1 MKVKSILIGD
11 LKRVFNVYDK
21 KTKVSLAI
29 FATLQI
35 LLSILDLV
43 AVFLIGALALE
54 SVGSINPAEKG
65 NESNLLTRMLGFNQ
79 FDQSSRI
86 IYIAIL
92 AMTVL
97 ISKTFLS
104 VIFTKK
110 SMYFLSNKATTI
122 AHELF
127 SKYLAQPLHRVQRK
141 SQQEIVFILT
151 EGIHSITV
159 QVSGSL
165 VILIA
170 DFSLLL
176 LMIIGL
182 ILIDPAIAIFTITF
196 FVLIGLYLHSI
207 LSIRAAALGSEYFKI
222 SIHRNAKIVEALNS
236 FREAVTGS
244 RRGFYLNQVSVMREL
259 LAKIEAQ
266 RSLMPYIGKYVIETS
281 IVMAMILV
289 TGFQFA
295 FNPPSE
301 AARNIAIFL
310 AAGTRIAPAVLRIQQ
325 SVNQIK
331 LGVSVGGTTLDLS
344 EELREKSSIDD
355 IYPLPK
361 FIHTDFSPSVEL
373 RNLSI
378 SHPGN
383 LKFKLNSIDLDIAAF
398 KFVAIVGFSGAGK
411 TTLVDVLLGINPP
424 VSGEV
429 LISGMSPL
437 DAYRNFPGAVS
448 YVPQEASL
456 IDGTILEN
464 IAAGYLS
471 PELYMDEV
479 FEAINGA
486 ALEKY
491 IEEAELGI
499 HTLVGE
505 RGANISGGQRQRI
518 AIARAL
524 FTKPSLIILDEAT
537 SALDSETESMITNT
551 LSKLKGTCTIIT
563 IAHRLS
569 TIKNADEIIF
579 IQDDGLLSVGSFEEL
594 IEEFPEF
601 KRQVNH
607 NTVHSDEK
615 I

>member
-1 MKVKSILIGD
+1 MKVKSILTGD
-11 LKRVFNVYDK
+11 LKRVFNVYNR
-21 KTKVSLAI
+21 KTKASLAI

-43 AVFLIGALALE
+43 GVFLIGALALE
-54 SVGSINPAEKG
+54 SAGSINPAEKSNG
-65 NESNLLTRMLGFNQ
+65 SNLLTRMLGFDH

-86 IYIAIL
+86 VFIALL

-122 AHELF
+122 AHDVF

-165 VILIA
+165 IILIA

-176 LMIIGL
+176 LMTIGL
-182 ILIDPAIAIFTITF
+182 VVIDPAIAIFTMIF
-196 FVLIGLYLHSI
+196 FVFIGLYLHSL
-207 LSIRAAALGSEYFKI
+207 LSVRAAALGSEYFKI
-222 SIHRNAKIVEALNS
+222 SIHRNAKIVETLTS

-244 RRGFYLNQVSVMREL
+244 RRGFYLNQVSVLRAL

-281 IVMAMILV
+281 VVLGMILV

-295 FNPPSE
+295 FNPPTE

-331 LGVSVGGTTLDLS
+331 LGVSVGGPTLDLI
-344 EELREKSSIDD
+344 EELRDKTTIDD
-355 IYPLPK
+355 TNPLPK
-361 FIHTDFSPSVEL
+361 FIHTGFTPLVEL

-383 LKFKLNSIDLDIAAF
+383 LKFNLNSIDLDIAAF

-411 TTLVDVLLGINPP
+411 TTLVDVILGINPP

-429 LISGMSPL
+429 LISGMNPL
-437 DAYRNFPGAVS
+437 TAYRDFPGAVS

-464 IAAGYLS
+464 IAAGYSS
-471 PELYMDEV
+471 PELYIDEV
-479 FEAINGA
+479 LEAISGA

-491 IEEAELGI
+491 IDEAEFGI

-505 RGANISGGQRQRI
+505 RGTNISGGQRQRI

-524 FTKPSLIILDEAT
+524 FTKPRLIILDEAT
-537 SALDSETESMITNT
+537 SALDSETESMVTNT

-594 IEEFPEF
+594 IEKFPEF
-601 KRQVNH
+601 KRQVNSSAIH
-607 NTVHSDEK
+607 PNE
-615 I
+615 

>member
-1 MKVKSILIGD
+1 MKVKSIFFDD

-21 KTKVSLAI
+21 DTKASLVF
-29 FATLQI
+29 FATFQI

-43 AVFLIGALALE
+43 AVILIGTLALE
-54 SVGSINPAEKG
+54 GVGSINPAEKSAR
-65 NESNLLTRMLGFNQ
+65 SNLLTRMLGIDDFA
-79 FDQSSRI
+79 QSNRI

-104 VIFTKK
+104 VMFTKK

-122 AHELF
+122 AHNLF
-127 SKYLAQPLHRVQRK
+127 SKYLAQPLHYVQRR
-141 SQQEIVFILT
+141 SQQEFVFILT
-151 EGIHSITV
+151 EGIHAVTV

-165 VILIA
+165 IILIA

-196 FVLIGLYLHSI
+196 FVLIGLYLHSL
-207 LSIRAAALGSEYFKI
+207 LSIRATALGSEYFRI
-222 SIHRNAKIVEALNS
+222 SIHRNGKIVETLNS

-244 RRGFYLNQVSVMREL
+244 RRGFYLNQVSILREL

-266 RSLMPYIGKYVIETS
+266 RSLMPYIGKYVIEAS
-281 IVMAMILV
+281 IVVGMILV
-289 TGFQFA
+289 TGFEFA

-325 SVNQIK
+325 SLNQIK
-331 LGVSVGGTTLDLS
+331 LGVSIGGPTIDLI
-344 EELREKSSIDD
+344 EELRETSTLDD
-355 IYPLPK
+355 TNPLPK
-361 FIHTDFSPSVEL
+361 FVHGDFYPSVQL
-373 RNLSI
+373 KNVSI
-378 SHPGN
+378 SHPEN
-383 LKFKLNSIDLDIAAF
+383 SKFSLNSIDLDIAAF

-411 TTLVDVLLGINPP
+411 TTLVDVILGINPP

-437 DAYRNFPGAVS
+437 TAYRDFPGAVS

-464 IAAGYLS
+464 ITAGYSS
-471 PELYMDEV
+471 PELFMDEV
-479 FEAINGA
+479 LEAINGA

-491 IEEAELGI
+491 VEESELGI
-499 HTLVGE
+499 YTFVGE
-505 RGANISGGQRQRI
+505 RGTNISGGQRQRI

-537 SALDSETESMITNT
+537 SALDSETESIITNT
-551 LSKLKGTCTIIT
+551 LSNLKGTCTIIT

-579 IQDDGLLSVGSFEEL
+579 IQDSGLLNVGSYEEL
-594 IEEFPEF
+594 IEKFPEF
-601 KRQVNH
+601 KSQVH
-607 NTVHSDEK
+607 NRTAHSNDGM
-615 I
+615 